1 MTISDNEMMFI
12 YNSGI
17 QTDRVGLGY
26 AKAVPGYVLKE
37 HDTRKE
43 VFTETQ
49 LKEIASKLKV
59 EPIDLIDRRSDL
71 YLQKYKDKA
80 LRENDVLT
88 VLKHEPDMMR
98 TPIVL
103 YRDSGEFVGSKYEF
117 VKKGMAPPDTHPPQ
131 ANKEER
137 D

>member
-1 MTISDNEMMFI
+1 MSVEENEMMFI

-26 AKAVPGYVLKE
+26 AQAVPGYVLKE

-43 VFTETQ
+43 TFTELQ

-59 EPIDLIDRRSDL
+59 QPIDLVDRRSDL
-71 YLQKYKDKA
+71 YIQKYKNTA
-80 LRENDVLT
+80 LSENDVLT

-103 YRDSGEFVGSKYEF
+103 YHDGGEFVGSKYEF
-117 VKKGMAPPDTHPPQ
+117 VKRGMAPPDTHSRQ